1 MNEFDLIAKY
11 FRPLAEKAPGAF
23 GLVDDAAAVRV
34 PAGEELVLTTDSI
47 IAGTHFLASD
57 PIDSVAKKLLR
68 VNVSDLAAKG
78 ARPLGYLLACMWP
91 LGTPEQTIAAFA
103 AALLDDQERFGL
115 SLLGGDTTS
124 TAGPL
129 ALTVTALGLVPQCRM
144 IKRAGAQPGDLLF
157 VTGSIGDAYLGLR
170 AARGEL
176 EHVSAVHSAFLVSR
190 YRLPE
195 PRLAFMLAA
204 RHLIHAAIDVSD
216 GLVADAGH
224 LAQVSD
230 VAIAIEAARLPLS
243 DAASAW
249 IAAGGDPALLAT
261 GGDDY
266 EVCFAAPAAAAP
278 GLEDAA
284 RASATRLSV
293 IGRVK
298 EGRGVVLLAPDG
310 REIALSR
317 AGYTHF

>member
-11 FRPLAEKAPGAF
+11 FRPLAERTPGAF
-23 GLVDDAAAVRV
+23 RLLDDAAAIAV
-34 PAGEELVLTTDSI
+34 PAGEELILTTDAI

-78 ARPLGYLLACMWP
+78 ARPLFYLLACMWP
-91 LGTPEQTIAAFA
+91 HATPEQTIAAFA
-103 AALLDDQERFGL
+103 AALGEDQVRYGL

-129 ALTVTALGLVPQCRM
+129 AFTVTALGLAPQGRM

-157 VTGSIGDAYLGLR
+157 VTGTIGDAYLGLR

-176 EHVSAVHSAFLVSR
+176 EHASSAHSTFLISR

-204 RHLIHAAIDVSD
+204 RDLIHAAIDVSD

-224 LAQVSD
+224 VASASC
-230 VAIAIEAARLPLS
+230 VAIAIDAARLPLS
-243 DAASAW
+243 DAAIAW
-249 IAAGGDPALLAT
+249 VAAGGDLALLAT

-278 GLEDAA
+278 ALESAA
-284 RASATRLSV
+284 SASATRLSL
-293 IGRVK
+293 IGRVSA
-298 EGRGVVLLAPDG
+298 GRGVVLIGRDG
-310 REIALSR
+310 REIALPQL
-317 AGYTHF
+317 GYMHF